1 MDAKTQDRAVHEPR
15 VEDDVL
21 VRGRGRYAADV
32 PLPNQAYAYF
42 VRSPHAFARIVS
54 LDATAAQSA
63 SGVLG
68 VLTAKDMEGVG
79 NLGRHPPLNGRGGK
93 ALILPHRPALAT
105 ERVMHIGEP
114 VAMVVADSAAAAQD
128 AAELVAVEY
137 EALTPVI
144 DAREALAPGAPQVW
158 PQAPGNLAV
167 DWPGPAA
174 DPEANARKVDEIFTA
189 AKFVARIA
197 VMNQRMV
204 VASMEPRGATASYDA
219 AADIYT
225 LRVCSQGTTAMRDP
239 IAAIMQIPKERVR
252 VLTDDVGGAFGLKT
266 GPYPE
271 YIAQMV
277 GAKKLGRPIHWMSG
291 RSEAFLSDNQARD
304 IYSEA
309 ELALDEKGRFLAL
322 RIRNTGNL
330 GAYVGAVGANIPTFN
345 FTRCLPA
352 LYDIKHIDMSARCA
366 FTNTLPTAPY
376 RGAGRPEANYVLER
390 VVEEASRVTG
400 IDPAKLRRRNLI
412 PASAMPYKTAIG
424 TTYDSGDFAPILDQ
438 ALALADYDGFKA
450 RRREAKKR
458 GKYRGIGISCMLEHA
473 GGSPIEG
480 AWLTF
485 PGDGTLTVNLNVQ
498 STGQG
503 HASVFPRLV
512 AERLGLPRDSVT
524 HRHGDSALDIAG
536 YASVG
541 SRSAMTAGASIIK
554 CIGLILEKGKR
565 IAAMALEA
573 SEGDIAYERGH
584 FGVVGT
590 DRRISLFELAARAA
604 DLKKRGAIEEDLDT
618 KTTTETPLSF
628 PNGVHVAEIEIDPD
642 TGQMDI
648 VAYTA
653 VDDCGNTL
661 DAMIVEGQL
670 HGALAQGL
678 GQALMEQ
685 VFYDEG
691 SGQLVTGSFMDY
703 AMPRAADMPPEIRD
717 ALHNV
722 PATTNPLGVKGVG
735 EAGTTASIAAVMNA
749 VADAL
754 PGGAGA
760 HLDMPV
766 TAARLWEACQRAKA
780 DASTG
785 QKLQRG

>member
-79 NLGRHPPLNGRGGK
+79 NLGRHPPLNGRGGN

-167 DWPGPAA
+167 DWPGLAA

-219 AADIYT
+219 AADVYT

-277 GAKKLGRPIHWMSG
+277 GAKKVGRPIHWMSG

-352 LYDIKHIDMSARCA
+352 LYDIKQIDMSARCA

-376 RGAGRPEANYVLER
+376 RGAGRPEANYVHER

-512 AERLGLPRDSVT
+512 AERLGLPRGSVT

-618 KTTTETPLSF
+618 KTATETPLSF
-628 PNGVHVAEIEIDPD
+628 PNGVHVAEIEIDPE

>member
-79 NLGRHPPLNGRGGK
+79 NLGRHPPLNGRGGN

-277 GAKKLGRPIHWMSG
+277 GAKKVGRPIHWMSG

-512 AERLGLPRDSVT
+512 AERLGLPRGSVT

-618 KTTTETPLSF
+618 KTATETPLSF
-628 PNGVHVAEIEIDPD
+628 PNGVHVAEIEIDPE